1 MKTILHT
8 IKIKKILSI
17 HVNISHAGAAPGTTA
32 STTPSTAAPAAG
44 QRPGVYVPP
53 HRQPGGAM
61 SGPGSS
67 LSMLQRRDDQ
77 YTIRVSNLPEDAKEQ
92 DLYDLFDHFGK
103 IHRVFLAKDKVT
115 RASKVSVIIIAKMF
129 FPLNDGLP

>member
-1 MKTILHT
+1 
-8 IKIKKILSI
+8 
-17 HVNISHAGAAPGTTA
+17 
-32 STTPSTAAPAAG
+32 
-44 QRPGVYVPP
+44 
-53 HRQPGGAM
+53 M
-61 SGPGSS
+61 SGQGN

-115 RASKVSVIIIAKMF
+115 RASKVSLVSIGVIVKRRIVMKF
-129 FPLNDGLP
+129 LHVLR